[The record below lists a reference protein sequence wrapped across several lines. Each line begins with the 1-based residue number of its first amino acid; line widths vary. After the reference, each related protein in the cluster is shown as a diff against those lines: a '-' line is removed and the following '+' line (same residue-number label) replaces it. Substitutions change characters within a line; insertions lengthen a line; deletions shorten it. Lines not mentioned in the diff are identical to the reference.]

1 MPHVSFRDLIQA
13 SAQGAEVWKL
23 YRNKHPRWFS
33 RETLVSERGMK
44 ENE

>member
-1 MPHVSFRDLIQA
+1 MVQKSGRTT
-13 SAQGAEVWKL
+13 
-23 YRNKHPRWFS
+23 RNKHPRWFS